1 MRCAS
6 GLCLFS
12 MACPQVTAVYAAA
25 AALARGCTGAAP
37 HPQHVRKA
45 SKAAPANKVTSSR
58 RAEAAVD
65 AGGAGCWLQT

>member
-1 MRCAS
+1 
-6 GLCLFS
+6 
-12 MACPQVTAVYAAA
+12 VYAAA